1 MGFWDMFSTRRTR
14 TSMMFMGEQFVMANP
29 KAWESAEVRE
39 TVDAIA
45 RHAAKLKPVHMRG
58 DQIVHGDLEQLM
70 QVRPNVYMSAFDM
83 LYKLVAQLQLS
94 NNAFL
99 YLDRRGGVL
108 RGIYPVDFVDVQC
121 EEDARGLMIRST
133 LLNGKL
139 FYADYGDLIHI
150 RRHFVQRPVLGAA
163 NEPLDSVTEL
173 VNTFNAGT
181 MSSVKNGT
189 RIRGVLKTIKKAIN
203 ETDLR
208 RKRNAFIE
216 DLVDDEQTHGVAALD
231 SDQEYTQLDTTKLY
245 TIRAEERKEI
255 VDHVYKY
262 FGVNEKIVN
271 ATYNEDEW
279 NAFYESVLE
288 PIAVQLSLEFTAKLL
303 TSDQRA
309 SGEKIVFEA
318 NRLQYASANTKI
330 NMVNKLGML
339 GSVTH
344 NEVRAVF
351 NLPPRPDGDTLIENW
366 NAKGVTE
373 NAETE

>member
-14 TSMMFMGEQFVMANP
+14 TSMIFMGEQFVMANP

-70 QVRPNVYMSAFDM
+70 QVRPNIYMSAFDM
-83 LYKLVAQLQLS
+83 LYKLVAQLELS

-181 MSSVKNGT
+181 MSSVGAPSTT
-189 RIRGVLKTIKKAIN
+189 RLSHAPRHKSRQQLTVT
-203 ETDLR
+203 R
-208 RKRNAFIE
+208 RSHAFSFPGSI
-216 DLVDDEQTHGVAALD
+216 AAPW
-231 SDQEYTQLDTTKLY
+231 
-245 TIRAEERKEI
+245 
-255 VDHVYKY
+255 V
-262 FGVNEKIVN
+262 
-271 ATYNEDEW
+271 
-279 NAFYESVLE
+279 
-288 PIAVQLSLEFTAKLL
+288 
-303 TSDQRA
+303 
-309 SGEKIVFEA
+309 
-318 NRLQYASANTKI
+318 
-330 NMVNKLGML
+330 
-339 GSVTH
+339 
-344 NEVRAVF
+344 
-351 NLPPRPDGDTLIENW
+351 
-366 NAKGVTE
+366 
-373 NAETE
+373 